1 MQIIQIIQNPELF
14 RIKKPGGPWLFDIR
28 SVMNSECRIE
38 LLILY
43 LFFVRQKPGA
53 LRSDFRAFLQAVLK
67 YEKKV
72 INCKCVI

>member
-1 MQIIQIIQNPELF
+1 MQIIQIIQIIQNPELF
-14 RIKKPGGPWLFDIR
+14 RIPWLFDIR

-53 LRSDFRAFLQAVLK
+53 LRSDFRAFLQAVLMN
-67 YEKKV
+67 EKKV

>member
-14 RIKKPGGPWLFDIR
+14 RIPWLFDIR

-53 LRSDFRAFLQAVLK
+53 LRSDFRAFLQAVLM

>member
-1 MQIIQIIQNPELF
+1 MQIMQIIQIIQNPELF
-14 RIKKPGGPWLFDIR
+14 RIPWLFDIR

-53 LRSDFRAFLQAVLK
+53 LRSDFRAFLQAVLMN
-67 YEKKV
+67 EKKV